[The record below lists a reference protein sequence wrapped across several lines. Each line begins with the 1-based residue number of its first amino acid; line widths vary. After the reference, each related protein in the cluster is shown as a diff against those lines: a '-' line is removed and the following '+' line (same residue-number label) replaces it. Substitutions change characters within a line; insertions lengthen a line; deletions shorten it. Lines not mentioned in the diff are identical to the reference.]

1 MGNDM
6 NVKNLPPA
14 QQALYYEQKELGK
27 SDEEAYKYAV
37 AEGLSTKQ
45 DPVDSSQIPNS
56 EPEPKEETP
65 WYAKAGMAL
74 LGVGGLALAVLTK
87 GKAAKIGMGM
97 AAVSATG
104 ALTSCAGD
112 NTINQEVN
120 INLDIKNA
128 NSWQEIKQWLEDNG
142 YSGANLETI
151 IKLLQDNNKDMKEVL
166 KALEAMGKKLD
177 AIYEAMLNLGIQ
189 ADVIINLLGEM
200 GDKVDIL
207 IDNSVKNTEQGEKLA
222 EILNRIF
229 DEVRNGNKLVG
240 ENNKLLTEI
249 LGMLRT
255 LQAGDQDKIEA
266 LNAILAKLEVL
277 IQKGDQLDEN
287 DKKTQ
292 ELLGKILAAIN
303 KLDGDL
309 KVGVLAILKKMD
321 KMDANNLEML
331 TKILEKIEQGGN
343 DKDYTDILNAILAKL
358 NESVDNG
365 NKMGEELRALLNS
378 ILDNIQN
385 FNADM
390 KDGINALLAKIDQ
403 LSEQQAK
410 YVKVIL
416 EKMDQ
421 MDKTNQNAFKA
432 ILCAI
437 GQLGSKAD
445 KYLQILA
452 NGQKLTNEQLN
463 EILKAIIESN
473 NIAKNTQSMIAD
485 LGDLVNRLGAE
496 LFARLEKGQL
506 TLDEI
511 KDLIAQ
517 FKNEVTDGQ
526 KATNEK
532 LTFIGA
538 ILNNFIQQVGNMN
551 EETKSI
557 LLAIL
562 AKIPEGCHCGDVDL
576 KVIIEKLEII
586 IQTIKDNPEG
596 NHEGI
601 LDDLD
606 DLLG

>member
-1 MGNDM
+1 
-6 NVKNLPPA
+6 
-14 QQALYYEQKELGK
+14 
-27 SDEEAYKYAV
+27 
-37 AEGLSTKQ
+37 
-45 DPVDSSQIPNS
+45 
-56 EPEPKEETP
+56 
-65 WYAKAGMAL
+65 
-74 LGVGGLALAVLTK
+74 
-87 GKAAKIGMGM
+87 
-97 AAVSATG
+97 
-104 ALTSCAGD
+104 
-112 NTINQEVN
+112 
-120 INLDIKNA
+120 
-128 NSWQEIKQWLEDNG
+128 
-142 YSGANLETI
+142 
-151 IKLLQDNNKDMKEVL
+151 MKEVL
-166 KALEAMGKKLD
+166 KALESMGKKLD

-200 GDKVDIL
+200 GNKMDVL
-207 IDNSVKNTEQGEKLA
+207 IDNSVRNTEQGEKLA

-229 DEVRNGNKLVG
+229 DEVRNGNELTGK
-240 ENNKLLTEI
+240 NNELLTQI
-249 LGMLRT
+249 LGMLGT
-255 LQAGDQDKIEA
+255 LQAGDQDKIEV

-292 ELLGKILAAIN
+292 ELLGKILNAIN
-303 KLDGDL
+303 QLDGDL
-309 KVGVLAILKKMD
+309 RVGVLAILKKMD
-321 KMDANNLEML
+321 KMDANNIEML
-331 TKILEKIEQGGN
+331 SKILEKIEQGGN

-365 NKMGEELRALLNS
+365 NKMGDELRALLNS

-410 YVKVIL
+410 YVKAIL
-416 EKMDQ
+416 DKMDS

-432 ILCAI
+432 ILEAI

-452 NGQKLTNEQLN
+452 NGQKLTNAQLN

-473 NIAKNTQSMIAD
+473 NIAKNTQGMIAD

-511 KDLIAQ
+511 KDLIGQ
-517 FKNEVTDGQ
+517 LKTEVTDGQ
-526 KATNEK
+526 KATDDK
-532 LTFIGA
+532 LKFIGA
-538 ILNNFIQQVGNMN
+538 ILNNLVLQVSNMN

-562 AKIPEGCHCGDVDL
+562 AKIPAGCNCEHVDL
-576 KVIIEKLEII
+576 TVILEKLDII
-586 IQTIKDNPEG
+586 IQNIQNNPGG